1 MAYYY
6 SNHKL
11 TVSPS
16 NWRANQIHTTSRHS
30 NRFPP
35 VTADSIR
42 PPSVYVESDHD
53 ISNGHVVEWD
63 AGKPTNFLSTGQR
76 KTEWTADDGYEFA
89 HSKVIPAGTHSNTV
103 AGIVIEKAAEPGK
116 NSFTHKGGAYTT
128 QTLPSDSQHIYR
140 VGRDIALA
148 WVLDSH
154 SNELEGIYT
163 RYVNGV
169 EDTTG
174 PFQLTMTGNEHFSIE
189 RTVGATVEME
199 LAELIARFDT
209 LTT

>member
-1 MAYYY
+1 MTYYY
-6 SNHKL
+6 SNNKL
-11 TVSPS
+11 TVSSS
-16 NWRANQIHTTSRHS
+16 NWRANQMHTTSHS
-30 NRFPP
+30 HTFPR

-42 PPSVYVESDHD
+42 PPSVYVESEHD

-63 AGKPTNFLSTGQR
+63 GNPTNFLSTGQR
-76 KTEWTADDGYEFA
+76 KTEWTAADGYEFA
-89 HSKVIPAGTHSNTV
+89 HSKVIPAGTHSNTI

-128 QTLPSDSQHIYR
+128 QTLPQDSQHIYR

-148 WVLDSH
+148 WVIDSH

-189 RTVGATVEME
+189 RTAAATVEME
-199 LAELIARFDT
+199 LAELIARFDALVT
-209 LTT
+209 NT